1 MNDDFYEVE
10 EEDFDE
16 DAYAVEIQQILANY
30 QQKKLVENLIGP
42 SVSFVF
48 HVVLVIALAF
58 IWSGERIVTEPPVE
72 VDTVIQE
79 PVEIEEEIIEEIE
92 EIVEEEPEEEMPEV
106 EVTETP
112 DTQTEEV
119 VEDVSDVIDDMPT
132 TDDNMEMDMPSDVVL
147 TDSPMVLTSLFG
159 GRSASGRATMVKKG
173 GGSAAGQ
180 KSVKKSLNWLARVQ
194 NADGSWGDGNRTAA
208 YSGLALLCFLAHGE
222 TPTSAQYGDTV
233 RKAIMWMSKKGNSS
247 SGFGKNPYINGIAT
261 YAISEAY
268 AMTEIPMIKP
278 VMEKNIQRIIDGQQA
293 NGGFDYNYSKGE
305 RWDVSVVG
313 WQVQALKA
321 AYIAGATNS
330 GIKEALDRTERFF
343 KTTAY
348 DAKGKGYGYTSA
360 KAGNKL
366 SGVGVVS
373 LQLMGQK
380 KSNQV
385 QDTLASVIAQKCLA
399 NYKKV
404 GANQK
409 AFFDGM
415 GKFIYGFY
423 YDTQAVFNN
432 QDSGRGRKLWKE
444 WRRTFEPALIK
455 HQDPEGYWD
464 FTQGHS
470 IGSHKDNGVSHNG
483 RVMGTCFATLQ
494 LEVYY
499 RYLPTFDINKINKNV
514 NQGADAVGDEV
525 DDLLDL

>member
-180 KSVKKSLNWLARVQ
+180 KSVKKSLNWYHLCY
-194 NADGSWGDGNRTAA
+194 A
-208 YSGLALLCFLAHGE
+208 YF
-222 TPTSAQYGDTV
+222 
-233 RKAIMWMSKKGNSS
+233 
-247 SGFGKNPYINGIAT
+247 
-261 YAISEAY
+261 
-268 AMTEIPMIKP
+268 
-278 VMEKNIQRIIDGQQA
+278 
-293 NGGFDYNYSKGE
+293 
-305 RWDVSVVG
+305 
-313 WQVQALKA
+313 
-321 AYIAGATNS
+321 
-330 GIKEALDRTERFF
+330 
-343 KTTAY
+343 
-348 DAKGKGYGYTSA
+348 
-360 KAGNKL
+360 
-366 SGVGVVS
+366 
-373 LQLMGQK
+373 
-380 KSNQV
+380 
-385 QDTLASVIAQKCLA
+385 
-399 NYKKV
+399 
-404 GANQK
+404 
-409 AFFDGM
+409 
-415 GKFIYGFY
+415 
-423 YDTQAVFNN
+423 
-432 QDSGRGRKLWKE
+432 
-444 WRRTFEPALIK
+444 
-455 HQDPEGYWD
+455 
-464 FTQGHS
+464 
-470 IGSHKDNGVSHNG
+470 
-483 RVMGTCFATLQ
+483 
-494 LEVYY
+494 
-499 RYLPTFDINKINKNV
+499 
-514 NQGADAVGDEV
+514 
-525 DDLLDL
+525 